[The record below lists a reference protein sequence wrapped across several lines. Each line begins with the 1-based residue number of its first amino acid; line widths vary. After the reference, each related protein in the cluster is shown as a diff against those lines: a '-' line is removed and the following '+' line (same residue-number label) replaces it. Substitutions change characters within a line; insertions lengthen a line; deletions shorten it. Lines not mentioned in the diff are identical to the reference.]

1 MFTGII
7 EEKGTIKQIKQV
19 SKKSVQM
26 TIGSSKVTEDVKVGD
41 SISVNG
47 ICLTVTA
54 FSDTWFQVDVMP
66 ETMKATSL
74 KMLTEGS
81 NVNLERSMPADGRF
95 GGHFVSGH
103 VDGTGTIIR
112 KEPEENAIYYD
123 IKIPDELVIYFIMK
137 GSVAV
142 DGVSLT
148 VFGITSSTFTI
159 SLIPHTVSE
168 TILGEKDAGDVVNIE
183 CDMLAKHVKNMLSQ
197 EHHEK

>member
-1 MFTGII
+1 MQMFTGII

-112 KEPEENAIYYD
+112 KEPEENA
-123 IKIPDELVIYFIMK
+123 
-137 GSVAV
+137 
-142 DGVSLT
+142 
-148 VFGITSSTFTI
+148 
-159 SLIPHTVSE
+159 
-168 TILGEKDAGDVVNIE
+168 
-183 CDMLAKHVKNMLSQ
+183 
-197 EHHEK
+197 